1 MSAILRRVIGATAV
15 VTILP
20 WVVASALAQRAP
32 VETVQFYAESV
43 GRVMKYNIILPP
55 DRDAPANA
63 DRLYPTL
70 YLLHGGGNNFQGWT
84 RFLGVSSYALNYE
97 MIVVMPDVGNSS
109 YVNWVQT
116 DDDRKNAWED
126 HIVEDV
132 MGHVEANYPALRARA
147 ARAIAGYSM
156 GGFGALSIAL
166 RHPQLFISAGSHSGS
181 IASARTAAERL
192 RAGGLARPP
201 REYSPADQAR
211 RRIDNPQIGL
221 PGFSSPVDRTP
232 QGQPYVT
239 PEQADAHDP
248 FKLVLQLAPDEL
260 PYIHIDCGIDDRLIA
275 SAKEFAN
282 LLLEHGIPFD
292 YMQLS
297 GGHDPAYWIEAVGY
311 YMGLHYEVMQRA
323 LGQRPLAVRRA
334 APSR

>member
-1 MSAILRRVIGATAV
+1 MSAISRRATGAAV
-15 VTILP
+15 VVTFLP
-20 WVVASALAQRAP
+20 WAAASALAQRAP
-32 VETVQFYAESV
+32 VETVQFHAGSV
-43 GRVMKYNIILPP
+43 GRVMKYNIILPAGH
-55 DRDAPANA
+55 DDAVNA

-84 RFLGVSSYALNYE
+84 RFLGVSSFALSYE

-109 YVNWVQT
+109 YVNWAQT
-116 DDDRKNAWED
+116 DDDRANAWED

-132 MGHVEANYPALRARA
+132 IGHVEANYPALPQRE
-147 ARAIAGYSM
+147 ARAITGYSM

-166 RHPQLFISAGSHSGS
+166 RHPHLFVSVGSHSGS

-201 REYSPADQAR
+201 REYSPEDRAR
-211 RRIDNPQIGL
+211 RRLDNPQIGL

-232 QGQPYVT
+232 KGQPFVT

-248 FKLVLQLAPDEL
+248 FKLVLQIAPDEL

-282 LLLEHGIPFD
+282 LLFEHDIPFD
-292 YMQLS
+292 YMQLR
-297 GGHDPAYWIEAVGY
+297 GRHDPEYWIEAVGY

-323 LGQRPLAVRRA
+323 LGQRPVAVRRA
-334 APSR
+334 PRSR